1 MKLRYEESYVKLRV
15 KQHVIF
21 TVYDYILHLTLLLT
35 PVKYDKMYDY
45 KMNLS
50 RKIKVAIC
58 LRMRRPICD

>member
-35 PVKYDKMYDY
+35 PVKYDMPLQNESKQKNKGCNMLENE
-45 KMNLS
+45 KANL
-50 RKIKVAIC
+50 
-58 LRMRRPICD
+58 